1 MTNFESKTSKVLW
14 HLKKY
19 KSITSWEAIIKYKA
33 TRLSAIIF
41 EMKKRGYEFYTVR
54 EENPETGSNYARY
67 YLVASPHDP
76 NIKENIDR
84 LKALILQCKKM

>member
-19 KSITSWEAIIKYKA
+19 KSITSWEAIQNYKA

-41 EMKKRGYEFYTVR
+41 ELKKRGYVFETVR
-54 EENPETGSNYARY
+54 EDNIETGSHYSRY
-67 YLVASPHDP
+67 YLIASPHNP
-76 NIKENIDR
+76 NIKENIER
-84 LKALILQCKKM
+84 LKSLILQCKKM